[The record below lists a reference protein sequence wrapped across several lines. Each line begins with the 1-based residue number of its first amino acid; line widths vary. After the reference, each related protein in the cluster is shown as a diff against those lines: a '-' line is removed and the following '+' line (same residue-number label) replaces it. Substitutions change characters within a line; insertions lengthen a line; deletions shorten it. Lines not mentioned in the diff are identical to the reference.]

1 MADTG
6 ALSPST
12 PQRLQDRTA
21 ALLARAAGCRGAAER
36 QGIQQEVV
44 VLNLALSDAIAAT
57 YRGRGI
63 DAEDLVQVGRVGLVK
78 AVQGYR
84 AGLGTTFA
92 AYARP
97 TIAGEIKRHF
107 RDHAWAVRPPR
118 HSQELRLRLTA
129 LEPELW
135 QRLRH
140 TPGRKEM
147 AEALGVPEAE
157 VTGAL
162 LAGSSYTARSL
173 DAPEYHGGTTVLAD
187 SLADD
192 RDDFAVIDRIE
203 SLRPAV
209 ATLTVR
215 ERRILRMRYAGSC
228 TQEEI
233 GLALGISQMQ
243 VSRLLVG
250 ILAHLREELVDPDQ
264 APRRAS

>member
-1 MADTG
+1 MEDIQAP
-6 ALSPST
+6 SP
-12 PQRLQDRTA
+12 PRPVRLQDRTT
-21 ALLARAAGCRGAAER
+21 ALLALAAGCRTVAAR
-36 QGIQQEVV
+36 QAIEQDVV
-44 VLNLALSDAIAAT
+44 VLNLGLADGIAAT
-57 YRGRGI
+57 YRGRGM
-63 DAEDLVQVGRVGLVK
+63 DAEDLIQVGRVGLVK

-84 AGLGTTFA
+84 ADMGTTFA

-129 LEPELW
+129 LEPDLW
-135 QRLRH
+135 QRLHRR
-140 TPGRKEM
+140 PDRDEM
-147 AEALGVPEAE
+147 AEALGVPKGEL
-157 VTGAL
+157 TGAL
-162 LAGSSYTARSL
+162 LAGNSYTACSL
-173 DAPEYHGGTTVLAD
+173 DAPEFHGGATPLAD
-187 SLADD
+187 GLADE
-192 RDDFAVIDRIE
+192 RDDFAAVDLVE

-209 ATLTVR
+209 MRLTAR

-243 VSRLLVG
+243 VSRLLVS
-250 ILAHLREELVDPDQ
+250 ILARLRAHLVDPEL